1 MGKEKRQ
8 SSTANINQT
17 GFEINQNKE
26 HTYANL
32 QIEMCV
38 FNNIAN
44 FKYQKIYLKFP
55 FQGPLNQFQGKLI
68 FHYVVRAMQK

>member
-1 MGKEKRQ
+1 MIPAGCVNLICTFVK

-32 QIEMCV
+32 QIEMSV
-38 FNNIAN
+38 FNNIAK
-44 FKYQKIYLKFP
+44 FKYQKIHLKFP
-55 FQGPLNQFQGKLI
+55 FQGQLNQFQGN
-68 FHYVVRAMQK
+68 